1 MKSDSHKLASWLLL
15 VASGLT
21 SAAHAV
27 QSLPGGPAVG
37 QMNLAPPV
45 TRIAQEQH
53 TLHWMMLWICTIIF
67 VGVFAVMFYAIW
79 KHRKSKGAVPA
90 TFHESVTVEV
100 TWTVLPFI
108 IVILMALPATKVLVA
123 QKDTT
128 NADLTVKVTGYQ
140 WKWGYDY
147 LTGEGEGLSFIS
159 TLDSGQRA
167 MSNSGDVSK
176 APNDYLLRVDKPLVV
191 PVDKKV
197 RIITTAADVIH
208 SFMVPAFGI
217 KQDAI
222 PGFVRDTWFRAEK
235 TGDYYGQCAELC
247 GKEHAYMPIHVKV
260 LSASDY
266 SAWVAEQKKL
276 LAAQA
281 DDPNKVWELAAL
293 VARGEK
299 VYAANCAACHQ
310 ANGKGAGPI
319 KALDGSPVVLG
330 PTADMMHT
338 VLEGR
343 ANGAMPSWKQLSDTD
358 LAAVVTFTKNHWS
371 NKTGTMV
378 QPAQFV
384 AARGGTFPEGGGSA
398 APAAAAAPGAAPAEG
413 AASAAP
419 ADPAAAPAA
428 PAAAP
433 AAAES
438 AGANA
443 AAAAE
448 APISQVLFASG
459 KSELDSAAQEAVK
472 KAAATLAGQS
482 GKVALSGF
490 VDGTG
495 NADQNALLAKER
507 AQAVAKLL
515 VAQGVAEARIELRK
529 PQTITAGEGADSQ
542 ARRVDIVAAP

>member
-1 MKSDSHKLASWLLL
+1 
-15 VASGLT
+15 
-21 SAAHAV
+21 
-27 QSLPGGPAVG
+27 
-37 QMNLAPPV
+37 
-45 TRIAQEQH
+45 
-53 TLHWMMLWICTIIF
+53 
-67 VGVFAVMFYAIW
+67 
-79 KHRKSKGAVPA
+79 
-90 TFHESVTVEV
+90 
-100 TWTVLPFI
+100 
-108 IVILMALPATKVLVA
+108 
-123 QKDTT
+123 
-128 NADLTVKVTGYQ
+128 
-140 WKWGYDY
+140 
-147 LTGEGEGLSFIS
+147 
-159 TLDSGQRA
+159 
-167 MSNSGDVSK
+167 
-176 APNDYLLRVDKPLVV
+176 
-191 PVDKKV
+191 
-197 RIITTAADVIH
+197 
-208 SFMVPAFGI
+208 
-217 KQDAI
+217 
-222 PGFVRDTWFRAEK
+222 
-235 TGDYYGQCAELC
+235 
-247 GKEHAYMPIHVKV
+247 MPIHVKV

-358 LAAVVTFTKNHWS
+358 LAAVVTFTKNHWG

-384 AARGGTFPEGGGSA
+384 AARTGKFPEGGGT
-398 APAAAAAPGAAPAEG
+398 AAAAE
-413 AASAAP
+413 
-419 ADPAAAPAA
+419 A

-433 AAAES
+433 AAS
-438 AGANA
+438 DAGAAATTPATPA
-443 AAAAE
+443 AAAPVAAAATAE
-448 APISQVLFASG
+448 VPVTQILFASG
-459 KSELDSAAQEAVK
+459 KSDLDSQAQDAVK
-472 KAAATLAGQS
+472 KAAAALAGQS

-495 NADQNALLAKER
+495 NADQNAVLAKER

-515 VAQGVAEARIELRK
+515 VAHGVADARIEMRK
-529 PQTITAGEGADSQ
+529 PQAITAGEGADSQ